1 MKRLYLYALTSLLVT
16 SSVATGVTVLGG
28 KSHNSNSSSINNS
41 SQAPSTS
48 TEEEL
53 TPQSKFLNNIM
64 NSGNI
69 DLNDAL
75 IKVKYKDHNI
85 DLGINGTVSFSMIP
99 SVNIKAGGK
108 ISVKYDSSTYDLDF
122 TYSDSSLY
130 VSTTMFGNL
139 KIKLDIPTFSEGIK
153 AIIPLFQNTI
163 DTSDDSK
170 LNQIFDID
178 TNDLLTKFTNL
189 EFEEVTDSQY
199 KATFKF
205 NDYLLLD
212 IYTDKDYKVTKI
224 NLEDVNI
231 NNVSVSADINTKLH
245 KNSNKVKLP
254 ENVEEYD
261 DYTDIYNFVSSGYA
275 IANQKEF
282 NLGVSLDLKN
292 KDNDLIGLNG
302 QVAFD
307 LANMKFDVN
316 SSLNYKQNKFDIFTQ
331 FNKEKGLYFSL
342 NDLLKGRL
350 SNDNISSIKNIIK
363 GYLDSDILSYVQE
376 KIKSLTDSK
385 EFADIKNHKINDYLE
400 SVKDIYYKD
409 NTIVVSLDGTNLLGS
424 NCLIELSLTKD
435 NNAITNLKINDF
447 IYEDYQGTLD
457 IVLNSYQ
464 GIKEADDK
472 DFEDYS
478 PIIDIYDEIKLLSN
492 QKEFGFT
499 VDNLTFTNN
508 SYEPAKTYVIKN
520 GHVQFKLDEIETD
533 SGNVPNNSCYVD
545 ITLNDG
551 VSDHQL
557 VLDMHNEKARI
568 MYKNRNEVYGEI
580 EVGTIKE
587 MIEQIMTLFD
597 GDNPLFS
604 QISALIPSGEEAML
618 LLQFLK
624 KDFSNLSLDLL
635 KGFSIGSDRASIT
648 VDKKILGLN
657 EDLTLNVNYEN
668 KKLRSIN
675 IPNIAYKTLDIA
687 LTASMST
694 YNKDLGL
701 SDEHNYLDL
710 NLLKIITTY
719 GIPMMDYS
727 QYKLSGQV
735 NLNIHIGKLK
745 LESFEIPLDV
755 YIHNN
760 NGNAEVKIDVKHIP
774 TIDIIGVSAFGY
786 HSRLE
791 SDLYSKKDGAYKTS
805 GQASA
810 KASNKDDRHA
820 TMVIKDGYVYI
831 ERSETGLFYKAWSV
845 SKIEEVYT
853 RSVKVTTEEFVS
865 NIYQYLLSD
874 LLGFSSTL
882 CNTIINSTGEG
893 NSMENMQFDKL
904 INNLS
909 YEEINKS
916 LNIGLEMSAITG
928 NDAIKNTKVSIVHS
942 DDSSANKFLKEFK
955 LSMDI
960 ASMIDVNATLSINE
974 DNMGDAVFNNN
985 LINDYCNNYAY
996 GDGRYYSHSNSKN

>member
-1 MKRLYLYALTSLLVT
+1 M
-16 SSVATGVTVLGG
+16 
-28 KSHNSNSSSINNS
+28 
-41 SQAPSTS
+41 
-48 TEEEL
+48 
-53 TPQSKFLNNIM
+53 
-64 NSGNI
+64 
-69 DLNDAL
+69 
-75 IKVKYKDHNI
+75 
-85 DLGINGTVSFSMIP
+85 
-99 SVNIKAGGK
+99 
-108 ISVKYDSSTYDLDF
+108 
-122 TYSDSSLY
+122 
-130 VSTTMFGNL
+130 
-139 KIKLDIPTFSEGIK
+139 
-153 AIIPLFQNTI
+153 
-163 DTSDDSK
+163 
-170 LNQIFDID
+170 
-178 TNDLLTKFTNL
+178 
-189 EFEEVTDSQY
+189 
-199 KATFKF
+199 
-205 NDYLLLD
+205 LD

-331 FNKEKGLYFSL
+331 FNKDKGLYFSL

-400 SVKDIYYKD
+400 SVKDISYKD

-520 GHVQFKLDEIETD
+520 GRVQFKLDEIETD
-533 SGNVPNNSCYVD
+533 SGNVSNNSCYVD

-597 GDNPLFS
+597 GDNHLFS

-648 VDKKILGLN
+648 IDKKILGLN

-668 KKLRSIN
+668 KKLTSIN

-735 NLNIHIGKLK
+735 NLNIHIGKLN

-805 GQASA
+805 GQAST

-845 SKIEEVYT
+845 SKIEEV
-853 RSVKVTTEEFVS
+853 
-865 NIYQYLLSD
+865 
-874 LLGFSSTL
+874 
-882 CNTIINSTGEG
+882 C
-893 NSMENMQFDKL
+893 
-904 INNLS
+904 
-909 YEEINKS
+909 
-916 LNIGLEMSAITG
+916 
-928 NDAIKNTKVSIVHS
+928 
-942 DDSSANKFLKEFK
+942 
-955 LSMDI
+955 
-960 ASMIDVNATLSINE
+960 
-974 DNMGDAVFNNN
+974 
-985 LINDYCNNYAY
+985 
-996 GDGRYYSHSNSKN
+996 

>member
-28 KSHNSNSSSINNS
+28 KSHNGSSSSTNNSSSS
-41 SQAPSTS
+41 PSTS
-48 TEEEL
+48 VEEL
-53 TPQSKFLNNIM
+53 TPQTKFLNNIM

-69 DLNDAL
+69 DLNDAQ
-75 IKVKYKDHNI
+75 IKVKYKENDI
-85 DLGINGTVSFSMIP
+85 DVNINGTVSFSMIP
-99 SVNIKAGGK
+99 SISIKACGT
-108 ISVKYDSSTYDLDF
+108 VAVRYDSSTYSLDF
-122 TYSDSSLY
+122 TYIDSSLY
-130 VSTTMFGNL
+130 VSTTMFGDL
-139 KIKLDIPTFSEGIK
+139 KMKLDIPTFSEGIK
-153 AIIPLFQNTI
+153 TIIPLFQEKI
-163 DTSDDSK
+163 DTPEDSE
-170 LNQIFDID
+170 LNKVLDID
-178 TNDLLTKFTNL
+178 TDSLLSKFTNL
-189 EFEEVTDSQY
+189 EFKSISDSEY
-199 KATFKF
+199 KTTFTL
-205 NDYLLLD
+205 NDYLALD
-212 IYTDKDYKVTKI
+212 IYTDKDYKLTKVDLENLNVKDVTI
-224 NLEDVNI
+224 N
-231 NNVSVSADINTKLH
+231 ADINTKLH
-245 KNSNKVKLP
+245 KNNNKVKLP
-254 ENVEEYD
+254 EQLEEYD

-292 KDNDLIGLNG
+292 KEDDFIGFDG
-302 QVAFD
+302 DVAFD
-307 LANMKFDVN
+307 LANMKFDVK
-316 SSLNYKQNKFDIFTQ
+316 SKLNYNEHEFDVFTQ

-350 SNDNISSIKNIIK
+350 NNDNISSIKNIIE
-363 GYLDSDILSYVQE
+363 GYLDSDILTYVKD
-376 KIKSLTDSK
+376 KINTLTKSN
-385 EFADIKNHKINDYLE
+385 EFEDIKNHKFNDYIE
-400 SVKDIYYKD
+400 AVKDISYKD
-409 NTIVVSLDGTNLLGS
+409 NKIVVKLDGTQLLGS
-424 NCLIELSLTKD
+424 NCEISLSLAKD
-435 NNAITNLKINDF
+435 NNAITHLEIEDF
-447 IYEDYQGTLD
+447 TYEDYKGTLN
-457 IVLNSYQ
+457 VNLNAYE
-464 GIKEADDK
+464 GIIDADDK

-492 QKEFGFT
+492 EKEFGFT
-499 VDNLTFTNN
+499 VNNLTFTNN
-508 SYEPAKTYVIKN
+508 SYEPAKTYTITN
-520 GHVQFKLDEIETD
+520 GHVQFKLDETETET
-533 SGNVPNNSCYVD
+533 GVVKNNSCYVD

-587 MIEQIMTLFD
+587 MIKQIMTLFES
-597 GDNPLFS
+597 DNPLFS
-604 QISALIPSGEEAML
+604 QIAALIPSGEEAML

-668 KKLRSIN
+668 RKLTSIN

-805 GQASA
+805 GQAST

-831 ERSETGLFYKAWSV
+831 ERSETGLFYKAWSA

>member
-16 SSVATGVTVLGG
+16 SSVATGVTVLGE
-28 KSHNSNSSSINNS
+28 KSHNSNYSSTNNS

-53 TPQSKFLNNIM
+53 TPQAKFLNNIM

-75 IKVKYKDHNI
+75 IKVKYKNQSI

-99 SVNIKAGGK
+99 SVNIKAGGT
-108 ISVKYDSSTYDLDF
+108 ISINYDSSSYNLDF
-122 TYSDSSLY
+122 TYIDSSLY
-130 VSTTMFGNL
+130 VSTTMFGDL
-139 KIKLDIPTFSEGIK
+139 KMKLDIPTFSEGIK
-153 AIIPLFQNTI
+153 TIIPLFQNTI
-163 DTSDDSK
+163 DTPDDSG

-189 EFEEVTDSQY
+189 EFEKVTDAQY

-231 NNVSVSADINTKLH
+231 NNVSISADINTKLH

-254 ENVEEYD
+254 ENAKEYD

-385 EFADIKNHKINDYLE
+385 EFTDIKNHKINDYLE
-400 SVKDIYYKD
+400 SIKDISYKD

-435 NNAITNLKINDF
+435 NNSITNLKINDF

-587 MIEQIMTLFD
+587 MIEQIMTLFE

-668 KKLRSIN
+668 KKLTSIN

-694 YNKDLGL
+694 YNSDLGL

-735 NLNIHIGKLK
+735 DLNIHIGKLN

-831 ERSETGLFYKAWSV
+831 ERSETGLFYKSWSV

-942 DDSSANKFLKEFK
+942 DDSSTNKFLKEFK

-974 DNMGDAVFNNN
+974 DNMGNAVFNNN

>member
-75 IKVKYKDHNI
+75 IKVKYKDQNI

-163 DTSDDSK
+163 DTPDDSE
-170 LNQIFDID
+170 LNQIFDIN

-400 SVKDIYYKD
+400 SVKDISYKD

-955 LSMDI
+955 LSMNI

>member
-28 KSHNSNSSSINNS
+28 KSHNGSSSSTNNSSSS
-41 SQAPSTS
+41 PSTS
-48 TEEEL
+48 VEEL
-53 TPQSKFLNNIM
+53 TPQAKFLNNIM

-69 DLNDAL
+69 DLNDAQ
-75 IKVKYKDHNI
+75 IKVKYKENDI
-85 DLGINGTVSFSMIP
+85 DVNINGTVSFSMIP
-99 SVNIKAGGK
+99 SISIKACGT
-108 ISVKYDSSTYDLDF
+108 VAVQYDSSTYSLDF
-122 TYSDSSLY
+122 TYIDSSLY

-139 KIKLDIPTFSEGIK
+139 KMKLDIPTFSEGIK
-153 AIIPLFQNTI
+153 TIIPLFQEKI
-163 DTSDDSK
+163 DTPEDSE
-170 LNQIFDID
+170 LNKVLDID
-178 TNDLLTKFTNL
+178 TDSLLSKFTNL
-189 EFEEVTDSQY
+189 EFKSISDSEY
-199 KATFKF
+199 KTTFTL
-205 NDYLLLD
+205 NDYLALD

-292 KDNDLIGLNG
+292 KNNDLIGLNG

-350 SNDNISSIKNIIK
+350 SNDNISYIKNIIK

-400 SVKDIYYKD
+400 SVKDISYKD

-533 SGNVPNNSCYVD
+533 SGYVPNNSCYVD

-668 KKLRSIN
+668 KKLTSIN

-805 GQASA
+805 GQAST

-820 TMVIKDGYVYI
+820 TMVIRDGYVYI
-831 ERSETGLFYKAWSV
+831 ERSETGLFYKAWSA

-928 NDAIKNTKVSIVHS
+928 NAAIKNTKVSIVHS

>member
-16 SSVATGVTVLGG
+16 SSVATGVTVLGE
-28 KSHNSNSSSINNS
+28 KSHNSNSSSTNNS
-41 SQAPSTS
+41 SQVPSTS

-53 TPQSKFLNNIM
+53 TPQAKFLNNIM

-69 DLNDAL
+69 DLNDAV
-75 IKVKYKDHNI
+75 IKVKYKDQSI

-99 SVNIKAGGK
+99 SVNIKAGGT
-108 ISVKYDSSTYDLDF
+108 ISVNYDSSSYNLDF
-122 TYSDSSLY
+122 TYIDSSLY
-130 VSTTMFGNL
+130 VSTTMFGDL
-139 KIKLDIPTFSEGIK
+139 KMKLDIPTFSEGIK
-153 AIIPLFQNTI
+153 TIIPLFQNTI
-163 DTSDDSK
+163 DTPDDSG

-254 ENVEEYD
+254 ENLKEYD

-385 EFADIKNHKINDYLE
+385 EFTDIKNHKINDYLE
-400 SVKDIYYKD
+400 SVKDISYKD

-435 NNAITNLKINDF
+435 NNSITNLKINDF
-447 IYEDYQGTLD
+447 IYEDYQGTLY

-668 KKLRSIN
+668 KKLTSIN

-694 YNKDLGL
+694 YNSDLGL

-735 NLNIHIGKLK
+735 NLNIHIGKLN

-831 ERSETGLFYKAWSV
+831 ERSETGLFYKSWSV

-942 DDSSANKFLKEFK
+942 DDSSTNKFLKEFK

-974 DNMGDAVFNNN
+974 DNMGNAVFDNN

>member
-1 MKRLYLYALTSLLVT
+1 M
-16 SSVATGVTVLGG
+16 
-28 KSHNSNSSSINNS
+28 
-41 SQAPSTS
+41 
-48 TEEEL
+48 
-53 TPQSKFLNNIM
+53 
-64 NSGNI
+64 
-69 DLNDAL
+69 
-75 IKVKYKDHNI
+75 
-85 DLGINGTVSFSMIP
+85 
-99 SVNIKAGGK
+99 
-108 ISVKYDSSTYDLDF
+108 
-122 TYSDSSLY
+122 
-130 VSTTMFGNL
+130 
-139 KIKLDIPTFSEGIK
+139 
-153 AIIPLFQNTI
+153 
-163 DTSDDSK
+163 
-170 LNQIFDID
+170 
-178 TNDLLTKFTNL
+178 
-189 EFEEVTDSQY
+189 
-199 KATFKF
+199 
-205 NDYLLLD
+205 
-212 IYTDKDYKVTKI
+212 
-224 NLEDVNI
+224 
-231 NNVSVSADINTKLH
+231 
-245 KNSNKVKLP
+245 
-254 ENVEEYD
+254 
-261 DYTDIYNFVSSGYA
+261 
-275 IANQKEF
+275 
-282 NLGVSLDLKN
+282 
-292 KDNDLIGLNG
+292 
-302 QVAFD
+302 
-307 LANMKFDVN
+307 
-316 SSLNYKQNKFDIFTQ
+316 
-331 FNKEKGLYFSL
+331 
-342 NDLLKGRL
+342 
-350 SNDNISSIKNIIK
+350 
-363 GYLDSDILSYVQE
+363 
-376 KIKSLTDSK
+376 
-385 EFADIKNHKINDYLE
+385 
-400 SVKDIYYKD
+400 
-409 NTIVVSLDGTNLLGS
+409 
-424 NCLIELSLTKD
+424 
-435 NNAITNLKINDF
+435 
-447 IYEDYQGTLD
+447 
-457 IVLNSYQ
+457 
-464 GIKEADDK
+464 
-472 DFEDYS
+472 
-478 PIIDIYDEIKLLSN
+478 
-492 QKEFGFT
+492 
-499 VDNLTFTNN
+499 DNLTFTNN

-694 YNKDLGL
+694 YNKNLGL

-960 ASMIDVNATLSINE
+960 ASMIDINATLSINE